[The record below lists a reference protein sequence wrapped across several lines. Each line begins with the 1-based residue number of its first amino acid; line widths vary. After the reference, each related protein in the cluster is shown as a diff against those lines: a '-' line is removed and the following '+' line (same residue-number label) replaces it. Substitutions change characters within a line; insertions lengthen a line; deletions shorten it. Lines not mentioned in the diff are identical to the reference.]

1 MVGWD
6 GFLDTGFCIL
16 VPWEHHQRRVENFDR
31 DHTTAFINN
40 GEKRSS
46 GTASQRKWLV
56 NHPWLSFILLCC
68 LVYYYLLSLQ
78 KFHFNEFY
86 LRVGRSWL
94 SRIDCYFQR
103 PRAVNTPKEK
113 IETIETIEKFL
124 RAIKWKICYCYF
136 VICLA
141 FLPFPW
147 AKWNLWIFMSVTK
160 VLRDLFSFAPLFI
173 LFKCAF
179 SYAIVY

>member
-1 MVGWD
+1 
-6 GFLDTGFCIL
+6 
-16 VPWEHHQRRVENFDR
+16 VENFDR

-113 IETIETIEKFL
+113 IETEMKNSWGQSNGKYATVTLLFALPFCPFPGPNGIYEYLWVWQKFCETCLVSLRCLFYLNAPSAMQLYINSPQLTTPCEKF
-124 RAIKWKICYCYF
+124 
-136 VICLA
+136 
-141 FLPFPW
+141 
-147 AKWNLWIFMSVTK
+147 
-160 VLRDLFSFAPLFI
+160 PLDSD
-173 LFKCAF
+173 KC
-179 SYAIVY
+179 

>member
-1 MVGWD
+1 MFGWD
-6 GFLDTGFCIL
+6 GFLDTGFWIL

-86 LRVGRSWL
+86 LRVGRAPDSPELTAIFKGRELWTH
-94 SRIDCYFQR
+94 RKKKWDRY
-103 PRAVNTPKEK
+103 
-113 IETIETIEKFL
+113 EKFL